1 MYKVFFIS
9 ALLGLLSACSNS
21 DNAQKEHEK
30 DVKSRN
36 DTSYYKPQ
44 KSEKLGSF

>member
-9 ALLGLLSACSNS
+9 ILLSLLSACSNS
-21 DNAQKEHEK
+21 NKAQEEHEK

-44 KSEKLGSF
+44 KSEKLEQF